1 MKFKRYLLV
10 FLVALLVL
18 LAPGNAVFAESFGQ
32 DTPVDPEDT
41 IQVVLVLDVS
51 DSMKHPILSDDLP
64 QELLSL
70 SEQIS
75 SIETDPQLDAINQA
89 ISDVTN
95 NAELLAADE
104 AWLAAI
110 DALNSWFVENEF
122 GDSLDSIR
130 AEFERYLAILGCDP
144 NPQFTLQLALSQTI
158 AEIDYWIDQACSTQ
172 AIGFQDKQALRDLA
186 PYLGNPDYVPLR
198 DAFVETLMA
207 RNEIMETLEYF
218 DLLAQRDQFY
228 ADAEYELLKGNYEA
242 MIDDLGIPRKIDLA
256 KLAARTLLDLSRLD
270 ETAGRRISVVG
281 LVIFSTDSVLIQEL
295 TPDLDAV
302 EGKIIQLEPLF
313 QTNIYA
319 ALDDALEE
327 LTRNADP
334 AKPTLV
340 ILLSDGHANVGPGP
354 DQILADIPLRANEMD
369 TTICTVGIG
378 PTEAHVDWQ
387 LLRGL
392 ADETEGEYLFAK
404 KGEELVNFFVACRQG
419 IVGEVEQLT
428 GYVSPGQAS
437 QLDPVPVAANVCEIS
452 LALNYVAGDPQLE
465 IVDPIGESVI
475 IGYPRFTVQLGE
487 NITLYT
493 LLKPLEGEWGVTV
506 SSGEGAEEDIFYN
519 IVITSNECQEEPTPD
534 VTPTPSPT
542 RTPIPEPGIVEQ
554 ATPIIPLAVLVIVV
568 MGIFIVITLRRR

>member
-172 AIGFQDKQALRDLA
+172 AIGFQNKQALRDLA

>member
-319 ALDDALEE
+319 ALE
-327 LTRNADP
+327 
-334 AKPTLV
+334 
-340 ILLSDGHANVGPGP
+340 ILRSDGHANVGPGP